1 MRKKKRNRTLKTPIL
16 KEKPIL
22 DEQQLIQ
29 NFNISNSNNFVNL
42 NSNRI
47 TFKNQI
53 DSKIV
58 DEINRMNLLRH
69 LQMSNNC
76 YHNTQTPL
84 GGINIL
90 YNSNR
95 PIFNYPMPTNSKL
108 QENCSKNPNFFET
121 NNGIKFDFNYK

>member
-1 MRKKKRNRTLKTPIL
+1 
-16 KEKPIL
+16 
-22 DEQQLIQ
+22 LIQ

-58 DEINRMNLLRH
+58 DEINRMNLLRQ

-76 YHNTQTPL
+76 YNNTLTPL
-84 GGINIL
+84 GGTNIL

-95 PIFNYPMPTNSKL
+95 PIINYPMPTNSKL
-108 QENCSKNPNFFET
+108 KENCSKNPNFFET